1 MPRCWPATATSCPCC
16 PSTSKSW
23 CKNGSGFEVLRLLR
37 MARVFRCADPPHLS
51 TRLSSQ
57 PLSTPHHVVVDL
69 NTVLLV
75 LATCCGTRVLLSFA
89 SCCAQLSTTIIK
101 VCERQCSSFV
111 QCFDHTLAS
120 AVHLGTRAGSTLV
133 CARWYLCC
141 AGLRP
146 SMRGRADYLCL
157 LLLPP
162 SRAHA
167 V

>member
-1 MPRCWPATATSCPCC
+1 MLACHCDLMSVLSFYIEIMVQERQRLRGAASAAHGSRVPVRRPAASVDPPQLSAPQYSAPRRCRLEHGAPGA
-16 PSTSKSW
+16 
-23 CKNGSGFEVLRLLR
+23 RDLLR
-37 MARVFRCADPPHLS
+37 HQGA
-51 TRLSSQ
+51 
-57 PLSTPHHVVVDL
+57 VVIRQ
-69 NTVLLV
+69 LLCTAV
-75 LATCCGTRVLLSFA
+75 
-89 SCCAQLSTTIIK
+89 TTIIK